1 MHNVAYHRIERIAGS
16 VITLRA
22 EGVANQELA
31 QVTSSFGTS
40 LARVIRIDG
49 DMVDL
54 QVFAGAR
61 GISTDSEVR
70 FLGEPMKVP
79 YSEAL
84 LGRVFNGAGKP
95 RDNGPEVDGER
106 ITIGGPSVNPAKR
119 IIPKTM
125 VRTGIPM
132 IDVFNTLVV
141 SQKLP
146 IFSIAGEP
154 YNELL
159 ARIALQAEVDVI
171 ILGGMGLKHDD
182 YLYLKDFLEKNG
194 ALSRTVMFMH
204 TASDPIV
211 ECLLVPDVP
220 CLNS

>member
-1 MHNVAYHRIERIAGS
+1 MYKVYHRIERIAGS
-16 VITLRA
+16 VITVQA
-22 EGVANQELA
+22 DNVANQELA
-31 QVTSSFGTS
+31 QVTSAQGTS
-40 LARVIRIDG
+40 LARVIRIDK

-61 GISTDSEVR
+61 GISTDSQVR
-70 FLGEPMKVP
+70 FLGKPMEIP
-79 YSEAL
+79 FSEAL
-84 LGRVFNGAGKP
+84 LGRVFSGAGVP
-95 RDNGPEVDGER
+95 RDNGPAIEENPVA
-106 ITIGGPSVNPAKR
+106 IGGPSVNPAKR

-146 IFSIAGEP
+146 IFSVAGEN
-154 YNELL
+154 YNQLL

-171 ILGGMGLKHDD
+171 VLGGMGLKHDD
-182 YLYLKDFLEKNG
+182 YLYLKDYLEQNR
-194 ALSRTVMFMH
+194 ALSLTFIFMH

-211 ECLLVPDVP
+211 
-220 CLNS
+220 